1 MARHGPD
8 SGSVLSF
15 LVVDCVIAFAVLT
28 VVSSYKRLTRET
40 IPTLSV
46 DLSEGDHK
54 LLIAA
59 QPAQASQALNDA
71 ALLQRKLRTSSVQA
85 NLYLAKMCPPKI
97 RFPAMTQA
105 ICSFLGTCQLW
116 APPRQA
122 SALMQLSLWCDVFA
136 LTYIHLHRV
145 LQVKQMIEDAQVAA
159 QVVKILLTYAISA
172 RPMRLRQSR
181 LCMFGSLK
189 LNF

>member
-1 MARHGPD
+1 MDPTPD
-8 SGSVLSF
+8 QSSLSW
-15 LVVDCVIAFAVLT
+15 LLIALIAFAVLT

-122 SALMQLSLWCDVFA
+122 SALMQLSLLVRCFC
-136 LTYIHLHRV
+136 TYLH
-145 LQVKQMIEDAQVAA
+145 
-159 QVVKILLTYAISA
+159 TSA
-172 RPMRLRQSR
+172 S
-181 LCMFGSLK
+181 SLAGQA
-189 LNF
+189 ND